1 MFFGLRKAFLSLSN
15 YLHCPQSSFI
25 FYFTTGTIHGLNP
38 IQFYDLFYFQ
48 SETALSVSLFL
59 QSDIWAKS
67 IRSCYFWSDLRSA
80 TILISSG
87 FLACLRGPNALPKTS
102 TKNIWLIISLCMH
115 FSSRN
120 TKSTGFQSR
129 DVLVSRQFWKQTSI
143 VKSIYIRTNNP
154 WETKKL
160 TQLGYNCAST
170 AFAESLFLVSR
181 HILSAYLTRRC
192 SDCRDCLYS
201 ALHMLS
207 LTVLSMYNVY
217 F

>member
-1 MFFGLRKAFLSLSN
+1 MAFGRPFCPFLIICIVLSLLL
-15 YLHCPQSSFI
+15 YFILPQAPSVAWIQS
-25 FYFTTGTIHGLNP
+25 
-38 IQFYDLFYFQ
+38 QFYDLFYFQ